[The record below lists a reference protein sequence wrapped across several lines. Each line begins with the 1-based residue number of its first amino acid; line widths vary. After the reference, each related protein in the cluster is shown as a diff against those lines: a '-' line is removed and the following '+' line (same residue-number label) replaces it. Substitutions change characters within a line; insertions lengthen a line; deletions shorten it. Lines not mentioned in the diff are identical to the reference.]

1 MAYYCTDCSYRG
13 TTSGQ
18 VGECPACGSFK
29 IGKVGGKE
37 KSSEHSKIRLIIL
50 IALWTYLAGLIT
62 WKVYF

>member
-29 IGKVGGKE
+29 ISRIGGKNKKE
-37 KSSEHSKIRLIIL
+37 PHSKIRLAVL
-50 IALWTYLAGLIT
+50 VGLWLYLTGLII